1 MYQKT
6 IKEGVGMN
14 QLIRFISVLILF
26 VIAVILNL
34 FGLMRIAPILLTL
47 PFLFISIY
55 LLLSFFFHRNT
66 FRGFK

>member
-1 MYQKT
+1 M
-6 IKEGVGMN
+6 IKEGVIMN
-14 QLIRFISVLILF
+14 QLIRFIFVLILF
-26 VIAVILNL
+26 VVAVILNL

-55 LLLSFFFHRNT
+55 VLLNFFFHRNT